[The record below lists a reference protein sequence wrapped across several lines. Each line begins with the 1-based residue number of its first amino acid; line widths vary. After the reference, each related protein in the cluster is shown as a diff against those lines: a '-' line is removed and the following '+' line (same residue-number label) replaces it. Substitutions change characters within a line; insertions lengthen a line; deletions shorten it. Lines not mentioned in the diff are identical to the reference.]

1 VPPYAKKAVLL
12 DGIKTGDK
20 ILLTSGRVSSEIVL
34 KIAKRGVP
42 FLISKAAPTDLGVKL
57 AEKLGITLVG
67 FVRGD
72 RMNIYSNSWR
82 VNTGGG

>member
-1 VPPYAKKAVLL
+1 LL
-12 DGIKTGDK
+12 SGTKTEDK

-34 KIAKRGVP
+34 KVAKRGVP

-67 FVRGD
+67 FVRGN
-72 RMNIYSNSWR
+72 RMNIYSNDWR
-82 VNTGGG
+82 VATDVG